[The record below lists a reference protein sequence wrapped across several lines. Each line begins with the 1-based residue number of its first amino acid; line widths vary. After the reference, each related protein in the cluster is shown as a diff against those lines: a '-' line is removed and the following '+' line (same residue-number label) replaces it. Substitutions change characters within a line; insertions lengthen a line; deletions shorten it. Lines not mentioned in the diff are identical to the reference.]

1 MKREAGTTFLIV
13 MAMVTIGSIGLLA
26 AVPLWKTQ
34 IQRENEEE
42 LLFRGRQYVEAI
54 RLYQTKNP
62 GSFPKT
68 IEELVKGRFLRKAF
82 PDPMTRSG
90 KWDLILLPG
99 DSAASVRPGA
109 EPERGAPKPGGN
121 PGTGT
126 ARVFVVAEEALS
138 AVGNPRLIGV
148 VSRSTRASFRLYND
162 AETYD
167 AWLFFFGQQPDSNP
181 EIVRLAQPGK

>member
-1 MKREAGTTFLIV
+1 MKREAGTTFIIV

-62 GSFPKT
+62 GSFPKK
-68 IEELVKGRFLRKAF
+68 IEELVKGRFLRKAY

-99 DSAASVRPGA
+99 DSAAAVRPATGLEA
-109 EPERGAPKPGGN
+109 KKPGGS
-121 PGTGT
+121 PGTGA

-138 AVGNPRLIGV
+138 TVGNPRIIGV
-148 VSRSTRASFRLYND
+148 VSRSTRTSFRIYND

-167 AWLFFFGQQPDSNP
+167 AWLFFYGRDQGSKP

>member
-1 MKREAGTTFLIV
+1 MKREAGYTFIIV

-82 PDPMTRSG
+82 ADPMTKSG
-90 KWDLILLPG
+90 KWDIILPLG
-99 DSAASVRPGA
+99 ESAAAVRPGQEA
-109 EPERGAPKPGGN
+109 KKPGGSS
-121 PGTGT
+121 GTGA
-126 ARVFVVAEEALS
+126 ARVFVVAEESLPT
-138 AVGNPRLIGV
+138 VGNPRIIGV
-148 VSRSTRASFRLYND
+148 VSRSTRTSFRIYND

-167 AWLFFFGQQPDSNP
+167 TWFFFYGREPGSKP
-181 EIVRLAQPGK
+181 EIVRFAQPGK